1 MQIQSVKNTP
11 SFQANRLRTAFKLA
25 ENAGKYQSAIDI
37 YSINSSDS
45 GLIDKLLLKLDLK
58 ERTDSF
64 AIKEKPNVNET
75 IRNILTKAKML
86 KEDSSDGVYLA
97 VQNGKRVTGFLD
109 YTNSGM
115 PLLKNLVAWRGKN
128 QSNTRLNLFTE
139 FLQRVGIKSQESI
152 TSYSEEKSK
161 GNKWLRDLGFGIP
174 PQSRYAR
181 QRLLMPQNTVSE
193 NAAKC
198 EKMLENDDLKITQY
212 SKPQMIELT
221 NLDL

>member
-11 SFQANRLRTAFKLA
+11 SFQANRLRTAMKLT
-25 ENAGKYQSAIDI
+25 ENTGKYQSAIDI

-45 GLIDKLLLKLDLK
+45 ALIDKLLLKLDLK

-109 YTNSGM
+109 YTNSGI
-115 PLLKNLVAWRGKN
+115 PLLKNLVVWKGKE
-128 QSNTRLNLFTE
+128 QDNTRLNLFTE
-139 FLQRVGIKSQESI
+139 FLKGVGITSSESI
-152 TSYSEEKSK
+152 TSYSEEKSR
-161 GNKWLRDLGFGIP
+161 GNKWLQTQGFEIP
-174 PQSRYAR
+174 QQYKFAR
-181 QRLLMPQNTVSE
+181 QRLVMPQENVSE

-198 EKMLENDDLKITQY
+198 EQKLGTNGFEVTQY
-212 SKPQMIELT
+212 SEPQMIELT